1 MIWVASLRDV
11 GKRRW
16 TLAKKVVTVPDVN
29 GKEIVGNLAEHM
41 AARMAEL
48 GIDSVSELAK
58 LAGVSREG
66 LVPMVRGVRKQY
78 QRRLTRPVCDA
89 LGWSHDSIE
98 RLLAGDPPVI
108 ASAPATPLLDV
119 DARLAQ
125 IDEKIDEVIEVVAAN
140 RDNLVKLLRT
150 LELLARERREDDEA
164 SRPAVA
170 GE

>member
-1 MIWVASLRDV
+1 MS
-11 GKRRW
+11 
-16 TLAKKVVTVPDVN
+16 N
-29 GKEIVGNLAEHM
+29 KEVVGNLAEHM

-98 RLLAGDPPVI
+98 RLLAGEPPVV
-108 ASAPATPLLDV
+108 AHTPVGPPLDIE
-119 DARLAQ
+119 ARLAQ
-125 IDEKIDEVIEVVAAN
+125 IDEKLDAVIGVVAAN
-140 RDNLVKLLRT
+140 RDNITKLLLNLRM
-150 LELLARERREDDEA
+150 LSRERREDAEA
-164 SRPAVA
+164 ARRAAA